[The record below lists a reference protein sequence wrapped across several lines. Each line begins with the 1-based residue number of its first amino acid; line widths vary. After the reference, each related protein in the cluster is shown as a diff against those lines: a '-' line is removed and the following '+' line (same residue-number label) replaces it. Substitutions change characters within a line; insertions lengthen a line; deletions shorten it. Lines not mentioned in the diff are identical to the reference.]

1 MRGDSTVEEF
11 MALEANANVQ
21 TFQQLNNQTMIELDQ
36 MRSQMQA
43 LQDENSK
50 LNEQLNQQKVF

>member
-21 TFQQLNNQTMIELDQ
+21 TFQQLNNRTMIELDQ